1 MHGSAHTALSAL
13 AATTACSY
21 CSITT
26 TSDHNLLIEL
36 KHLGVEAMKHVR
48 VERMYEQRACTSTAQ
63 PQPPHLPLRPRA
75 RTHTLYIYIYI
86 YINVC
91 IYFYI
96 HTIDI
101 YIHIHTYT
109 YIYIYTDRQTY
120 DIYISSGRRAYGGRR
135 PSVARHMLLASP
147 AKRRRAY
154 AASRRPAYAVRGY
167 SVRSSICC

>member
-1 MHGSAHTALSAL
+1 MSGHSAICMVVL
-13 AATTACSY
+13 
-21 CSITT
+21 I
-26 TSDHNLLIEL
+26 LLYQ
-36 KHLGVEAMKHVR
+36 H
-48 VERMYEQRACTSTAQ
+48 YQRPQPAHRAQASRSRGHEACTSRAHVRAEGMYEHSSTATT
-63 PQPPHLPLRPRA
+63 PSTTTPPRA
-75 RTHTLYIYIYI
+75 HTHPLYIYIYI

-109 YIYIYTDRQTY
+109 YIYIYTDRQTH

-135 PSVARHMLLASP
+135 PSVGRHMLLASP
-147 AKRRRAY
+147 AKRRRPY